1 MKKTMIIT
9 AGASNTEAAAKAARS
24 MYDAEMAG
32 KHIFSVN
39 ETVEAWCGLVYVDI
53 WVTYR
58 LSIRETLR
66 ELVRR

>member
-9 AGASNTEAAAKAARS
+9 AGARTAEAAAKAARS
-24 MYDAEMAG
+24 MYEAEMAG
-32 KHIFSVN
+32 KNILA
-39 ETVEAWCGLVYVDI
+39 VEEKVEVWCGLEYVDI

-58 LSIRETLR
+58 LSIRETIR